1 MVSFT
6 TKVAGATALLA
17 GAASAQNFRVMATH
31 YKGTPGETIE
41 WRTWYGD
48 GNMYSGPHIP
58 ESLENTLNYT
68 SETPPVLPEEEM
80 KGDV

>member
-17 GAASAQNFRVMATH
+17 GAVSAQNFRVVAE
-31 YKGTPGETIE
+31 PG

-48 GNMYSGPHIP
+48 GNMYVGARIP

-68 SETPPVLPEEEM
+68 SEIIPHKPQGTRAPQVI
-80 KGDV
+80 

>member
-6 TKVAGATALLA
+6 SKVAGATALLA
-17 GAASAQNFRVMATH
+17 GAVSAQNFRVVATH
-31 YKGTPGETIE
+31 YTGTPGETFE

-48 GNMYSGPHIP
+48 GNMYIGPHIP

-68 SETPPVLPEEEM
+68 SEPPEINAERQF
-80 KGDV
+80 D